1 MTIAEQKRQV
11 RLLSVS
17 LMEKIDADLRAQF
30 SERIRERILQ
40 LQAFRNASLVLGFVP
55 TASEPDISDIYDRA
69 LELEKVIAF
78 PRCLGDGFMEFQ
90 EMGIDWRSRMV
101 RGRFPVREPDS
112 SIQRPVEYDRYE
124 RVLILVPAL
133 AYTMHRRRLG
143 RGEGYYDRF
152 LARCFSPAWKVGV
165 CFEAQIMAEIPFEPH
180 DMVVDL
186 VVTESNSY

>member
-78 PRCLGDGFMEFQ
+78 PRCLGDGFM
-90 EMGIDWRSRMV
+90 
-101 RGRFPVREPDS
+101 
-112 SIQRPVEYDRYE
+112 
-124 RVLILVPAL
+124 
-133 AYTMHRRRLG
+133 
-143 RGEGYYDRF
+143 
-152 LARCFSPAWKVGV
+152 
-165 CFEAQIMAEIPFEPH
+165 
-180 DMVVDL
+180 
-186 VVTESNSY
+186 